1 MDLAS
6 VPAIVSVSRG
16 IQGKENLPILEKFIA
31 VGDRLCAL

>member
-16 IQGKENLPILEKFIA
+16 IQGKENLPIVQEFIA
-31 VGDRLCAL
+31 AGDRLCAL